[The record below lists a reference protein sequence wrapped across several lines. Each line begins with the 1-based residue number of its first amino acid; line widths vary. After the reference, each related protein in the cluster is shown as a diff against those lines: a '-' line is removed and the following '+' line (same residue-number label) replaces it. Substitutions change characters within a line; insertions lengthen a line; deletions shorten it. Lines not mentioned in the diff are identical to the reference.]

1 MLSLTSSEIRIVSV
15 WAEKGEESPFP
26 LEKALLVKIKN
37 NISSR
42 EMKLTARELEIVLH
56 WAELDTKGH
65 HGADQYLL
73 ELEELLI
80 NKIESYLHERG
91 ENFFAPS

>member
-1 MLSLTSSEIRIVSV
+1 MLSLTASEIRIIHV
-15 WAEKGEESPFP
+15 WAEKGAESPFP
-26 LEKALLVKIKN
+26 QEKALLKKIN
-37 NISSR
+37 NNLSNR

-56 WAELDTKGH
+56 WAELETKGH
-65 HGADQYLL
+65 HGTDQYLL

-80 NKIESYLHERG
+80 NKIESYLNERG